1 MARRFPY
8 CPFPT
13 SLMVQTTSRC
23 NAACIF
29 CPYPSVRK
37 EITHGE
43 MSFTLFAKL
52 MRECGRYSDLR
63 SINLFLM
70 NEPLMDPQI
79 VDRCSFA
86 KEHNPTAAVCIW
98 TNGCK
103 LDEGLSRDLIA
114 SGLDTIGI
122 SIHAMWPQT
131 YHRLTGRRDF
141 EQVLARVTRF
151 VELRNLLKPQMRVE
165 IRLVG
170 VRQLLSFEEVEEAI
184 SYWKKRGIEGVHTQ
198 LGHVNRAGNL
208 PGTYGIIRRNTSGCA
223 DQMPYQMAAVLYTG
237 DVVLCCMDWRQEA
250 VLGNI
255 HHQSL
260 ASIWRSDRRQ
270 EIMARVQG
278 EQESEPDFLCK
289 RCEESISA

>member
-1 MARRFPY
+1 
-8 CPFPT
+8 
-13 SLMVQTTSRC
+13 MVQTTSRC

-29 CPYPSVRK
+29 CPYSAVRK

-52 MRECGRYSDLR
+52 MRECSRHPQLR

-70 NEPLMDPQI
+70 NEPLADPRI
-79 VDRCSFA
+79 VDRCNFA

-98 TNGCK
+98 TNGCM
-103 LDEGLSRDLIA
+103 LDEGLARALIGA
-114 SGLDTIGI
+114 GLDTIGI
-122 SIHAMWPQT
+122 SIHAMWPET
-131 YHRLTGRRDF
+131 YRRLTGRGDF
-141 EQVLARVTRF
+141 ERVLARVTRF
-151 VELRNLLKPQMRVE
+151 VELRDQLRPQMRVE

-170 VRQLLSFEEVEEAI
+170 VRQLLTFEEVEEAVL
-184 SYWKKRGIEGVHTQ
+184 YWEERGIEGIHTQ

-208 PGTYGIIRRNTSGCA
+208 PGTYSVIHRNIKGCA
-223 DQMPYQMAAVLYTG
+223 DQMPYHMAAVLQSG
-237 DVVLCCMDWRQEA
+237 DVVLCCMDWRREA

-255 HHQSL
+255 RSESL

-278 EQESEPDFLCK
+278 EQESESDFLCK
-289 RCEESISA
+289 RCEESINA